1 MAQRKSLA
9 YKLVLLLFVIIL
21 AFLAAIFLPMF
32 FSVMNME
39 EYVKEVAPAMQQ
51 HAEQQLLERQKKSA
65 VPDATPLKKSAV
77 MNQTHNVYGDIVG
90 ETFVL
95 YYFNKGATRVIDLK
109 AEDGNQT
116 AYITYVNMDKPQQ
129 IEFRE
134 LCKVYSTDQS
144 VCPTP

>member
-9 YKLVLLLFVIIL
+9 YKLVLLLLVIIL
-21 AFLAAIFLPMF
+21 TFLAAIFLPMF
-32 FSVMNME
+32 FSVMNMADN
-39 EYVKEVAPAMQQ
+39 VKEAAPAMQQ
-51 HAEQQLLERQKKSA
+51 HAEQQLLERQRKLA
-65 VPDATPLKKSAV
+65 VPDVPTLKKSSV

-116 AYITYVNMDKPQQ
+116 AYITYVNMGKPQQ
-129 IEFRE
+129 IAFRE
-134 LCKVYSTDQS
+134 ICKVYSTDQS